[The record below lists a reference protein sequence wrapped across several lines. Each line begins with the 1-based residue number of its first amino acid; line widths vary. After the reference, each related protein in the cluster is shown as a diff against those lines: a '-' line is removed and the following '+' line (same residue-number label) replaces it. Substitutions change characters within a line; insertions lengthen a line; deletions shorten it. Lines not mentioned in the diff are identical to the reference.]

1 MRLPVFAVLACI
13 ASGCTIHVVE
23 QPATPALVAA
33 EPPAFAQ
40 QPRPARPV
48 TYEPVA
54 AAPRPHPPRA
64 ARPPVAEPARPT
76 LVPFKTLAPE
86 PRHTRLAAMAP
97 PTRRRPPQKV
107 KRPEPLTRVTLANV
121 AKAQ

>member
-1 MRLPVFAVLACI
+1 MRLPVFVVLAFI

-23 QPATPALVAA
+23 QPATPGLVAA
-33 EPPAFAQ
+33 APPAFDQ
-40 QPRPARPV
+40 QPRPAHPA

-54 AAPRPHPPRA
+54 APPRHRPPRA
-64 ARPPVAEPARPT
+64 AQPPVAEPARPT

-97 PTRRRPPQKV
+97 PARRRPPQKV
-107 KRPEPLTRVTLANV
+107 KRPDPLTRVTLADV

>member
-1 MRLPVFAVLACI
+1 MRLPVFAVLAFI

-23 QPATPALVAA
+23 QPATPVLVAA
-33 EPPAFAQ
+33 EPPTLVQ
-40 QPRPARPV
+40 HRRPARPM

-54 AAPRPHPPRA
+54 AAPRPHPPRPA
-64 ARPPVAEPARPT
+64 HPPVAEPARPT
-76 LVPFKTLAPE
+76 LLPFKTLAPE

-97 PTRRRPPQKV
+97 PARRRPEKV
-107 KRPEPLTRVTLANV
+107 KRPDPPTRVTLANV